1 MRILIQNN
9 YYACIVIS
17 QFYFIFVKII
27 LIKYESISLYKSR
40 SGHNFKD

>member
-1 MRILIQNN
+1 MKFLIQNN

-17 QFYFIFVKII
+17 RFYIIFVEII

-40 SGHNFKD
+40 PGHNIKN